1 MPKANVIK
9 RILFAAAALSLSPIS
24 TAHAACFMPV
34 SMCSYPT
41 VYDAVND
48 LSLQTTW
55 SMTHSHTIGLS
66 NDNTF
71 FLEFILTGKRS
82 GDMCWGTYYS
92 TAPAYPCPPSS
103 ETVKLEF
110 DPEKNLY
117 RNEIEFR
124 SFSSQSGSMN

>member
-1 MPKANVIK
+1 MIK
-9 RILFAAAALSLSPIS
+9 RILFAAAALSLSLIS

-34 SMCSYPT
+34 SMCGYPSIH
-41 VYDAVND
+41 DAVND
-48 LSLQTTW
+48 LSLQTGW

-71 FLEFILTGKRS
+71 FLEFVLAGKRS
-82 GDMCWGTYYS
+82 GDMCWGTFYS
-92 TAPAYPCPPSS
+92 TWPAYACPPPS
-103 ETVKLEF
+103 ETVKQEF

-124 SFSSQSGSMN
+124 SPSSTPGSTN